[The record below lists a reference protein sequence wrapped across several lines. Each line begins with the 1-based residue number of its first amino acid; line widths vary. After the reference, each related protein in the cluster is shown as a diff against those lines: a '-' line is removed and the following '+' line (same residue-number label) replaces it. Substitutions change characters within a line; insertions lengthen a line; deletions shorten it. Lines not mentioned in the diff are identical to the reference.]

1 MAYRAPDGNFDKGL
15 DMKVSLSTL
24 CLLALGAFPAKAD
37 DISDTLQS
45 ALEAYES
52 GDTAYALEELD
63 YARQLM
69 LALKT
74 DALAGFLPAAPDGW
88 TREINAE
95 MGAGLAMMG
104 GGTGAEAEYSGDG
117 HSVNITLM
125 ADNPMVAAM
134 AGMIG
139 NAAMYGAKVERVGRE
154 KFMVQDGEATGLV
167 GNRVLVKGSGS
178 DMQTVLGLLETIDFK
193 ALKTFGQ

>member
-1 MAYRAPDGNFDKGL
+1 MAHRATNGNFDKGL
-15 DMKVSLSTL
+15 EMKLFLSTL
-24 CLLALGAFPAKAD
+24 CLLAIGSYPAKAD
-37 DISDTLQS
+37 EISDTLKS
-45 ALEAYES
+45 ALEAYET
-52 GDTAYALEELD
+52 GDTVYALEELD

-74 DALAGFLPAAPDGW
+74 DALARFLPAAPEGW
-88 TREINAE
+88 TRQVNSE

-117 HSVNITLM
+117 PSVNITLM

-134 AGMIG
+134 AGMIA

-167 GNRVLVKGSGS
+167 GNRILVKGSGS
-178 DMQTVLGLLETIDFK
+178 DMQAVLALLETIDFK